1 MIGIGGIFKAV
12 VALVFLS
19 VIVGGIYYI
28 SNMQASMAILE
39 INNKQLEDGIKNQQA
54 LIEQQKA
61 DIESVRL
68 KNKELAD
75 QNDKQKKDVENLSNK
90 FHKKDIGQLAAEKP
104 ELMERLVNR
113 GTTNALRCL
122 ELASGAPLNEKEL
135 SAKSPTEANR
145 ECPSLINPAYS
156 SSN

>member
-1 MIGIGGIFKAV
+1 MIGIGSIFKAV

-39 INNKQLEDGIKNQQA
+39 INNKQLESGIKNQQA
-54 LIEQQKA
+54 LIEQQKV
-61 DIESVRL
+61 DIESVRI
-68 KNKELAD
+68 KNKELVE
-75 QNDKQKKDVENLSNK
+75 QNDKQRRDVENLSNK

-104 ELMERLVNR
+104 ELMEKLVNR

-122 ELASGAPLNEKEL
+122 ELASGATLNEKEL
-135 SAKSPTEANR
+135 SAKTPTEANR